1 MDGMNVDLQKLNAH
15 GFAEVQFGSD
25 NNVNV
30 SFYVKSVLNR
40 AKSRE
45 EGRPVHE
52 SIEYVRIQHPGEKDY
67 TDRPVSEVPQ
77 TMHRF
82 ARQWAAFKDS
92 RKFVPDGTPV
102 EMVFP
107 QWPEIAANLHGLG
120 VHTAEQLANLTAEG
134 ISHLGLGGQDWVNKA
149 RKFVE
154 YGEKGVAHHK
164 VQKELADR
172 DNKIEV
178 LENTVAMMKTQIDR
192 LMAAQSGVPQA
203 MLPPDRANPAQAW
216 AQTVQKPAPAPQL
229 LNADPEEDAGP
240 EPTFPN
246 AIDLGSSEFQA
257 TAVEPAA
264 DQPKRRGRPPKSAA
278 A

>member
-1 MDGMNVDLQKLNAH
+1 MDGMNVDLQKLNQF
-15 GFAEVQFGSD
+15 GFSEVQFGSD

-67 TDRPVSEVPQ
+67 TDRPVTEVPQ
-77 TMHRF
+77 TVHRF
-82 ARQWAAFKDS
+82 ARQWAAFKES

-149 RKFVE
+149 KKFVE

-164 VQKELADR
+164 VQKELSDR
-172 DNKIEV
+172 DSKIDV
-178 LENTVAMMKTQIDR
+178 LENTVAMMKNQIDR
-192 LMAAQSGVPQA
+192 LLAAQSGVPLP
-203 MLPPDRANPAQAW
+203 MLPPDRANQAQAW
-216 AQTVQKPAPAPQL
+216 AQTVEPPVAKPL
-229 LNADPEEDAGP
+229 EVDLGPEETGAD
-240 EPTFPN
+240 PTFPN
-246 AIDLGSSEFQA
+246 AIDLGSAEFQA
-257 TAVEPAA
+257 PAA
-264 DQPKRRGRPPKSAA
+264 EPGATQPKRRGRPPKSVAA
-278 A
+278 